1 MKKIK
6 NQYLIELLYL
16 LGGDKRKLIFIIPLF
31 VFSSLLDVI
40 GIGLIVPY
48 VSLIVN
54 PESIA
59 NGDYKFFLDFF
70 LLPSDNKELL
80 VIASILLLTVF
91 MFKTIFII
99 LINWVI
105 FSFGYKQQV
114 RIRSLLMKSYQN
126 MLYDK
131 FLKRNSSEYILAV
144 SSLTGNFAVTLQTIL
159 KAISE
164 IIVAGAIL
172 VMLAII
178 NIEVLLI
185 LIFLLSITI
194 VFYNKKFR
202 AKVGLYGEKSNI
214 AGQNLLKWLSEGMKG
229 FKEIRIL
236 GIENYFFNK
245 MVNNAQEVADN
256 SVKANTINMA
266 PRYIIEFVSVMFV
279 VSIVLFSLI
288 LGRDVSTLAPI
299 IAVFGVAALRI
310 IPSANILSSSLIT
323 LRFNRNSISKI
334 YNDLTGINK
343 VDTTI
348 IKSEIIQNQDIEK
361 FDNLGLKSINFSY
374 PGSSNYVLNDLS
386 LHIKKNQSIGIIGKS
401 GSGKTTLIDVIL
413 GLLTPQAGGI
423 YYNGQSLKDEILQV
437 WMSQVAYLPQQA
449 FLVDDSICNNI
460 AIGESPSQINKNK
473 VISAAKKARLTNL
486 IDHLPEKYD
495 TLIGE
500 NGMRL
505 SGGQRQRI
513 SLARAF
519 YHDRSIIIMDE
530 STSSLDADT
539 EKEIIKEISYLKG
552 KVTTIIIAHNLNT
565 LKSCDMIYE
574 VKNGNIKPLT

>member
-6 NQYLIELLYL
+6 NQYLKELLYL
-16 LGGDKRKLIFIIPLF
+16 LGADKRKLLFIVPLF
-31 VFSSLLDVI
+31 IVSSLLDVL

-59 NGDYKFFLDFF
+59 NGDYKIILDFF
-70 LLPSDNKELL
+70 SLPSKADDLL
-80 VIASILLLTVF
+80 VITSVVLLLVF
-91 MFKTIFII
+91 LFKTILII

-105 FSFGYKQQV
+105 FSFGYGQQV
-114 RIRSLLMKSYQN
+114 RIRSLLMNAYQN
-126 MLYDK
+126 MPYDK
-131 FLKRNSSEYILAV
+131 FLHRNSSEYILAV
-144 SSLTGNFAVTLQTIL
+144 TGLTGGFATTLQTIL

-164 IIVAGAIL
+164 AIVAMAIL

-185 LIFLLSITI
+185 LIVLLGITI

-202 AKVGLYGEKSNI
+202 AKVGIYGGKSNI
-214 AGQNLLKWLSEGMKG
+214 AGQNLLKWLSEAMQG

-236 GIENYFFNK
+236 GIEDYFYNK
-245 MVNNAQEVADN
+245 MVSNAREMANN

-266 PRYIIEFVSVMFV
+266 PRYIIEFVSVMFI
-279 VSIVLFSLI
+279 VSIVLSSII
-288 LGRDVSTLAPI
+288 LGRDVSTMAPV

-310 IPSANILSSSLIT
+310 MPSANVLSSTLIGLRFHRHSISLIY
-323 LRFNRNSISKI
+323 S
-334 YNDLTGINK
+334 DLSGQNN
-343 VDTTI
+343 VATTS
-348 IKSEIIQNQDIEK
+348 IKSEIGLNADNNK
-361 FDNLGLKSINFSY
+361 FNNLTLKGINFSY
-374 PGSSNYVLNDLS
+374 PGTNNNVLNDLS
-386 LHIKKNQSIGIIGKS
+386 LHIKKNQSIGIIGET
-401 GSGKTTLIDVIL
+401 GSGKTTLIDIML
-413 GLLTPQAGGI
+413 GLLTPQSGGI
-423 YYNGQSLKDEILQV
+423 YYNGESLKEEVLRK

-449 FLVDDSICNNI
+449 FLIDDSICNNI
-460 AIGESPSQINKNK
+460 ALGVSNTQINRDQ
-473 VISAAKKARLTNL
+473 VISAVKKARLTSF
-486 IDHLPEKYD
+486 IEQLPDKYD

-519 YHDRSIIIMDE
+519 YHGRSIIIMDE
-530 STSSLDADT
+530 STSSLDDTT
-539 EKEIIKEISYLKG
+539 EKEIIEEISYLKG

-565 LKSCDMIYE
+565 LKNCDIIYE
-574 VKNGNIKPLT
+574 VKYGKII

>member
-6 NQYLIELLYL
+6 NQYLKELLYL
-16 LGGDKRKLIFIIPLF
+16 LGADKRKLLFIVPLF
-31 VFSSLLDVI
+31 IVSSLLDVL

-59 NGDYKFFLDFF
+59 NGDYKIILDFF
-70 LLPSDNKELL
+70 SLPSKASDLL
-80 VIASILLLTVF
+80 VITSVVLLLVF
-91 MFKTIFII
+91 LFKTILII

-105 FSFGYKQQV
+105 FSFGYGQQV
-114 RIRSLLMKSYQN
+114 RIRSLLMNAYQN
-126 MLYDK
+126 MPYDK
-131 FLKRNSSEYILAV
+131 FLHHNSSEYILAV
-144 SSLTGNFAVTLQTIL
+144 TGLTGGFATTLQTIL

-164 IIVAGAIL
+164 AIVAMAIL

-185 LIFLLSITI
+185 LIVLLGITI

-202 AKVGLYGEKSNI
+202 AKVGIYGGKSNI
-214 AGQNLLKWLSEGMKG
+214 AGQNLLKWLSEAMQG

-236 GIENYFFNK
+236 GIEDYFYNK
-245 MVNNAQEVADN
+245 MVSNAREMANN

-266 PRYIIEFVSVMFV
+266 PRYIIEFVSIMFI
-279 VSIVLFSLI
+279 VSIVLSSII
-288 LGRDVSTLAPI
+288 LGRDVSTMAPV

-310 IPSANILSSSLIT
+310 IPSANILSSSLIA

-334 YNDLTGINK
+334 YSDLNVLSK
-343 VDTTI
+343 VSATS
-348 IKSEIIQNQDIEK
+348 IKSKIVLDE
-361 FDNLGLKSINFSY
+361 DNNNFNNLTLKGINFSY
-374 PGSSNYVLNDLS
+374 PGSNNYLFNDLS
-386 LHIKKNQSIGIIGKS
+386 FHIKKNQSIGIVGKS
-401 GSGKTTLIDVIL
+401 GSGKTTLIDIIL
-413 GLLTPQAGGI
+413 GLLTPQSGGI
-423 YYNGQSLKDEILQV
+423 YYNEKSLKEEVLQTWV
-437 WMSQVAYLPQQA
+437 SQVAYLPQQA
-449 FLVDDSICNNI
+449 FLIDDSICNNI
-460 AIGESPSQINKNK
+460 AIGEDNHQIDRNK
-473 VISAAKKARLTNL
+473 VESAAKKARLTKL
-486 IDHLPEKYD
+486 IDQLPDKYD

-519 YHDRSIIIMDE
+519 YHDRNIIIMDE
-530 STSSLDADT
+530 STSSLDDET
-539 EKEIIKEISYLKG
+539 ESEIIEEISFLKG

-565 LKSCDMIYE
+565 LKGCDMIYE
-574 VKNGNIKPLT
+574 VKNGKIETLT

>member
-6 NQYLIELLYL
+6 NQYLKELLYL
-16 LGGDKRKLIFIIPLF
+16 LGDDKRKLLFIIPLF
-31 VFSSLLDVI
+31 LFSSVLDIV

-48 VSLIVN
+48 VGIIVN

-59 NGDYKFFLDFF
+59 NGDYKIVLDFF
-70 LLPSDNKELL
+70 SLPSKSDDLL
-80 VIASILLLTVF
+80 VIISVVLLLVF
-91 MFKTIFII
+91 LFKTIFII
-99 LINWVI
+99 LINWLI
-105 FSFGYKQQV
+105 ISFGYEQQI
-114 RIRSLLMKSYQN
+114 RIRSLLMNSYQN
-126 MLYDK
+126 VPYDK
-131 FLKRNSSEYILAV
+131 FLQRNSSEYILAV
-144 SSLTGNFAVTLQTIL
+144 SSLTGNFATVLQTIL

-164 IIVAGAIL
+164 GIVAVSIL

-202 AKVGLYGEKSNI
+202 AKVEVYGKKSNI

-236 GIENYFFNK
+236 GIEDYFFNN
-245 MVNNAQEVADN
+245 MDSNSREVAKN
-256 SVKANTINMA
+256 SIKARTINIA

-288 LGRDVSTLAPI
+288 LGRDVSTLAPV

-310 IPSANILSSSLIT
+310 IPSANILSSALIT

-334 YNDLTGINK
+334 YSDLTELNK
-343 VDTTI
+343 IANTS
-348 IKSEIIQNQDIEK
+348 IKSEIGLYKDNNK
-361 FDNLGLKSINFSY
+361 FNNLTLKGITFSY
-374 PGSSNYVLNDLS
+374 LGSNNYVLNDLS
-386 LHIKKNQSIGIIGKS
+386 MHIKKNQSIGIIGET
-401 GSGKTTLIDVIL
+401 GSGKTTLIDIML
-413 GLLTPQAGGI
+413 GLLTPQGGGV
-423 YYNGQSLKDEILQV
+423 YYNGESLKEEVLKK

-449 FLVDDSICNNI
+449 FLIDDSICNNI
-460 AIGESPSQINKNK
+460 ALGVSNPQINRDQ
-473 VISAAKKARLTNL
+473 VISAAKKARLTNF
-486 IDHLPEKYD
+486 IDQLPDKYD
-495 TLIGE
+495 TIIGE

-519 YHDRSIIIMDE
+519 YHGRNIIIMDE
-530 STSSLDADT
+530 STSSLDAET
-539 EKEIIKEISYLKG
+539 EVEVIKEISYLKG

-565 LKSCDMIYE
+565 LKNCDMIYE
-574 VKNGNIKPLT
+574 VKSGKII